1 MLLINVDVEL
11 KVFPPVQ
18 ASFELPFLVIETTP
32 LNVDEITLLMRCAST
47 VKSPPWLNLDQY
59 VNN

>member
-1 MLLINVDVEL
+1 MLLINVDIEL

-32 LNVDEITLLMRCAST
+32 LNVDDWILLIRCAST
-47 VKSPPWLNLDQY
+47 VKFPPI
-59 VNN
+59 VEFGPICK

>member
-1 MLLINVDVEL
+1 VLLINVDVEL

-32 LNVDEITLLMRCAST
+32 LNVD
-47 VKSPPWLNLDQY
+47 D
-59 VNN
+59 